1 MSTRQLS
8 HDAIY
13 ETPEIDY
20 GADRRDRTTS
30 MLETRTSDFGPHP
43 PHRQSMHDTY
53 PLGEPLRR
61 TESAHAMVNP
71 AHGMSRPTSSYDLP
85 RQYDT
90 TPHHRLST
98 LSTGPGVI
106 TGSASQAFNGT
117 SRPASMQRT
126 MTYEEL
132 ADRHRKRISKL
143 QDPVSSKM
151 KEEVALAEAKE
162 KWERQK
168 RAEKVEMRR
177 REAEG
182 MLRQK
187 EGERVTPGPVW
198 GRGDGA
204 KKAEEW
210 RRSVHTDLNM
220 AGQTGQPQRASKGPG
235 QMGQGEQPVGM
246 AGRNSRRMSSH
257 LAN

>member
-1 MSTRQLS
+1 
-8 HDAIY
+8 
-13 ETPEIDY
+13 
-20 GADRRDRTTS
+20 
-30 MLETRTSDFGPHP
+30 
-43 PHRQSMHDTY
+43 
-53 PLGEPLRR
+53 
-61 TESAHAMVNP
+61 
-71 AHGMSRPTSSYDLP
+71 
-85 RQYDT
+85 
-90 TPHHRLST
+90 
-98 LSTGPGVI
+98 
-106 TGSASQAFNGT
+106 
-117 SRPASMQRT
+117 

-168 RAEKVEMRR
+168 RAEKEEMRR

-187 EGERVTPGPVW
+187 EGERVAPAAVAF
-198 GRGDGA
+198 RGEGA

-220 AGQTGQPQRASKGPG
+220 AGQAGQPQRASRAPG
-235 QMGQGEQPVGM
+235 QMGQGEQPAGM

-257 LAN
+257 LAS